1 MQLSVQTNAN
11 YLSAEKVLASKGK
24 SFYWARWLLS
34 KKYSSRATRLY
45 RLCRYIDDLGDEE
58 QSVEV
63 SKASLEE
70 VKRSITCGF
79 SNNAILADGII
90 LINECS
96 IEKSIIVDLISGVQS
111 DTSIVRINSEDKL
124 IRYCYQVAGTVGLMM
139 SKALDTHDKQA
150 YPFAIDLGIAMQLTN
165 ICRDV
170 KADALMNR
178 RYIPSILGH
187 DLEPIALIKPLA
199 KDVYLI
205 KKMLKNLFDTSE
217 LYYKSGETG
226 LSYLP
231 LQARLSILVAAR
243 IYREIGRKLKK
254 RDYEYWHERI
264 FVSRL
269 TKLFITLGCL
279 VSVMY
284 TIHFWRC
291 PKGHIRSLHAALNNQ
306 SSEPL
311 ASAHVYAN

>member
-1 MQLSVQTNAN
+1 MQTNN
-11 YLSAEKVLASKGK
+11 NDLSAEKVLASKGK

-45 RLCRYIDDLGDEE
+45 GLCRYIDDLGDEGLSIE
-58 QSVEV
+58 A

-79 SNNAILADGII
+79 SNNKILADGIS
-90 LINECS
+90 LIDECS
-96 IEKSIIVDLISGVQS
+96 IDKSIIIDLIAGVQS
-111 DTSIVRINSEDKL
+111 DTSIVRINSNDKL

-139 SKALDTHDKQA
+139 SKALDTHDKEA

-178 RYIPSILGH
+178 RYIPSNLIN
-187 DLEPIALIKPLA
+187 DLEPIALIEPLA
-199 KDVYLI
+199 KDVHLI
-205 KKMLKNLFDTSE
+205 KKTLQNLFDYAE

-264 FVSRL
+264 FVTRL
-269 TKLFITLGCL
+269 SKFFITLGCL
-279 VSVMY
+279 FSVLY
-284 TIHFWRC
+284 TVHFWRH
-291 PKGHIRSLHAALNNQ
+291 PKGHVRALHAALHNQ
-306 SSEPL
+306 SFEHL
-311 ASAHVYAN
+311 TSARVYAN